1 MTKKEEA
8 QLVSLLKQLYGED
21 WQFTWRGEDNGFTLQ
36 LAVEYANK
44 RKPSAGIEVGY
55 ATVSRTLE
63 A

>member
-1 MTKKEEA
+1 LKK
-8 QLVSLLKQLYGED
+8 LYGED
-21 WQFTWRGEDNGFTLQ
+21 WQFTWRGEDDGFTLQ
-36 LAVEYANK
+36 LAVEYPNK

>member
-1 MTKKEEA
+1 MTKREERL
-8 QLVSLLKQLYGED
+8 LVQLLKKLYGED
-21 WQFTWRGEDNGFTLQ
+21 WQFTWQGEDNGFTLQ

>member
-1 MTKKEEA
+1 MTKREEA
-8 QLVSLLKQLYGED
+8 QLVKLLRKLYGED
-21 WQFTWRGEDNGFTLQ
+21 WQFTWCGEDDGFTLQ

-55 ATVSRTLE
+55 ATVSKTYE

>member
-8 QLVSLLKQLYGED
+8 QLVKLLRKLYGED
-21 WQFTWRGEDNGFTLQ
+21 WQFTWKGESDGFTLQ
-36 LAVEYANK
+36 LAVEYPKK

>member
-1 MTKKEEA
+1 MTKREERL
-8 QLVSLLKQLYGED
+8 LVQLLKKLYGED
-21 WQFTWRGEDNGFTLQ
+21 WQFEWRGEDDGFTLQ

>member
-1 MTKKEEA
+1 MTKREEA

-21 WQFTWRGEDNGFTLQ
+21 WQFTWKGESDGFTLQ

-55 ATVSRTLE
+55 ATVSKTYE